1 MAEANVLLTTMTV
14 SGITVAAI
22 NWLKRS
28 KYFPWITKEKIWLL
42 RIMSA
47 AAATATGV
55 GIIYVWDPT
64 NHSILITGL
73 TAANLWAFAWAILK
87 QFTANELVFQTTKAS
102 SAPVVVQAVAPESP
116 QAKEADVADAKQAAA
131 IKP

>member
-1 MAEANVLLTTMTV
+1 MADANVLMTTFTI

-47 AAATATGV
+47 AAATASGV
-55 GIIYVWDPT
+55 GISHVWNATD
-64 NHSILITGL
+64 HSLVIGGL
-73 TAANLWAFAWAILK
+73 TGANLAAFAWDITK
-87 QFTANELVFQTTKAS
+87 QFTMNETIFQATKPQSNPA
-102 SAPVVVQAVAPESP
+102 VVEAVAP
-116 QAKEADVADAKQAAA
+116 QAA
-131 IKP
+131 IQQGIVPEKK

>member
-42 RIMSA
+42 RVMSA

-55 GIIYVWDPT
+55 GITHVWNPT
-64 NHSILITGL
+64 DHSILIAGL
-73 TAANLWAFAWAILK
+73 TAANLWVFGWAIIK
-87 QFTANELVFQTTKAS
+87 QFTANELVFQTTKPS
-102 SAPVVVQAVAPESP
+102 SAPVVVKAVAPTSP
-116 QAKEADVADAKQAAA
+116 EAKEEIAVDAKQAAA